1 MGITDAK
8 IVNFFKVSTKKRKK
22 VIFLEFE
29 RIVSQKRLRRY
40 VNACGGDTRKALTLY
55 RYNLRISREMFTMIS
70 CFEVAFR
77 NAIDN
82 ELTARYGNEW
92 LKDSV
97 STGGFLT
104 GFDTVKSFGI
114 VKHTYDKLVSEGQ
127 YSHTKLL
134 SGLEFG
140 VWKYMYSPPQFRA
153 TGRVLLRVFPYKQR
167 STPNLH
173 INHTYIFNELDK
185 INTLR
190 NRIAHHEPICFL
202 SGQDMVYT
210 DYIKKEYQNIQ
221 TLFSWMGINGSS
233 MLYGLDHVLGICR
246 KIDLL

>member
-1 MGITDAK
+1 M
-8 IVNFFKVSTKKRKK
+8 
-22 VIFLEFE
+22 IFLEFE
-29 RIVSQKRLRRY
+29 RIVSQKRLSRY

-55 RYNLRISREMFTMIS
+55 RYNLRVSQELFTMIS
-70 CFEVAFR
+70 CFEVAIR

-92 LKDSV
+92 LKDSI
-97 STGGFLT
+97 SNGGFLT
-104 GFDTVKSFGI
+104 GSDTVKSFGI
-114 VKHTYDKLVSEGQ
+114 VKHTYDKLVSEGR

-153 TGRVLLRVFPYKQR
+153 TGRVLLRVFPHKQR

-173 INHTYIFNELDK
+173 INHTYLFNELDK

-202 SGQDMVYT
+202 SGRDLVYT

-221 TLFSWMGINGSS
+221 MLFSWMGINGAS
-233 MLYGLDHVLGICR
+233 MLYGLDHVLDICK
-246 KIDLL
+246 KIDSL